1 MPTIVDPDDLT
12 LSSQPV
18 GSTPDG
24 SVYIDPTTTPPTIQL
39 IASDQTGGFGSSP
52 FTEKE
57 GVSLQALYSFLKL
70 QWKQNDTD
78 DFFKFLFPMEA
89 ITSEQFEFINNWE
102 PADDATRSFIR
113 TGGWTEKDAGGTEK
127 QSWMGV
133 ITLGNIL
140 TSQQPY
146 FAWYDAGTTSF
157 LTSVTNFSFAGIV
170 NEPVQVYGDTNNGNF
185 DYRTKQL
192 FVYIRPDTTGTSGN
206 VVGYTYDLST
216 TAAIGTGAGVTYQVY
231 RFPLSTVQDLNLT
244 LTDSEIT
251 TLDTNKTLRIRFDVN
266 ETSAQ
271 LPIQF
276 GSTFNF
282 THTIDADTSGD
293 LANLTPAEVYNFV
306 QFQLRQNVDIDDA
319 AGTRTGKLTEE
330 LVKFVGTTL
339 ETLAINGATEGVMID
354 NFDTNETA
362 NLKFSDNGNVLRAFP
377 VISSGIITLNDRLR
391 DDPATRY
398 WMFYTTANSGTNV
411 YPGANALIVTD
422 YNGDD
427 VSNYLHISGQTPQ
440 TSQTTDGSITAASSV
455 LTSTAGGLSPSA
467 FIGKVLRI
475 TAGNNIGFYFITANT
490 ANTITI
496 DGVFEATDASNTVT
510 WSVYN
515 KNANGQVSYTFDYDN
530 AASNRGDGLSSV
542 DAGITLVALGL
553 DGAQYVTQAGSIGG
567 GAGQNF
573 SVNAALERN
582 FSDPL

>member
-12 LSSQPV
+12 LSSQPL

-24 SVYIDPTTTPPTIQL
+24 SVYIDTTTSPPTIQL
-39 IASDQTGGFGSSP
+39 IASDQTGGFASSP
-52 FTEKE
+52 FTETE
-57 GVSLQALYSFLKL
+57 GVSLQALYSFLKI
-70 QWKQNDTD
+70 QWKDNDVD
-78 DFFKFLFPMEA
+78 DFFKYLFPMEA

-102 PADDATRSFIR
+102 PADAATRSFIR
-113 TGGWTEKDAGGTEK
+113 TGGWTEKTAAGVEK

-146 FAWYDAGTTSF
+146 FAWFEVGTGF
-157 LTSVTNFSFAGIV
+157 LTTPTNFTFSGIV

-192 FVYIRPDTTGTSGN
+192 FVYIRPDTTGGSGS

-231 RFPLSTVQDLNLT
+231 RFPLSTVLDLNLT
-244 LTDSEIT
+244 LTDAEIS

-266 ETSAQ
+266 ENSTQ

-282 THTIDADTSGD
+282 THTIDADTTGD
-293 LANLTPAEVYNFV
+293 LANLTPSEIYNFV
-306 QFQLRQNVDIDDA
+306 QFQLRQNADIDDA
-319 AGTRTGKLTEE
+319 AGTRTGQLTEE
-330 LVKFVGTTL
+330 LVRFVGTTL
-339 ETLAINGATEGVMID
+339 QTIAINSGTEGVMID
-354 NFDTNETA
+354 NFNTNETA
-362 NLKFSDNGNVLRAFP
+362 NLKYTDDTNTLRSFP

-398 WMFYTTANSGTNV
+398 WMFYQSANSGANV
-411 YPGANALIVTD
+411 YPGTNALIVTD

-427 VSNYLHISGQTPQ
+427 ISNYLHVTGQSPQ
-440 TSQTTDGSITAASSV
+440 ASQSTDGDITSGTSILNT
-455 LTSTAGGLSPSA
+455 TAGGLTPSA
-467 FIGKVLRI
+467 LIGKVLRI
-475 TAGNNIGFYFITANT
+475 TAGNNIGFYFISANT
-490 ANTITI
+490 AATITI
-496 DGVFEATDASNTVT
+496 EGTFENTDAANTVS

-515 KNANGQVSYTFDYDN
+515 KNSTGVVNYTFDYDN

-542 DAGITLVALGL
+542 DANITIVAIGL
-553 DGAQYVTQAGSIGG
+553 DGAQYVPQSGTIGA